1 MIDWIVWVVWVVCVW
16 FVCVWISLLFFFYYI
31 MKNNRDT
38 SLENFLD
45 SFSDDEDTEFEFD
58 DAWIDDYMKDDI
70 EGGEQSLDNDANDD
84 NDVYIDKITIN
95 EYHSKNKCIK
105 AYFLYIEKDPGTLTT
120 INTNTITL
128 IKNKYVYYDNYL
140 SKSTIIDLIKEY
152 SHNDDVKYKLYYIL
166 KYQNTFTNKDLERFL
181 SGGDS
186 KSRSE
191 GCSEGCSEGGEG
203 CNEGG
208 EGCSEGGEGG
218 GDISHNF
225 LTVYKKLDDIYIDNL
240 SLDIFTPLTSLYFIF
255 IKPVVQEKHRVVPSL
270 KIPYSDNKSER
281 KSRINKKS
289 LISVKPTK
297 TRRK

>member
-1 MIDWIVWVVWVVCVW
+1 MIDWVVWVVWVVCVW

-38 SLENFLD
+38 SLENFPD
-45 SFSDDEDTEFEFD
+45 SFSDYEDTEFEFD
-58 DAWIDDYMKDDI
+58 DAWIDDYMKDDS
-70 EGGEQSLDNDANDD
+70 EGGEQSLDNDG

-95 EYHSKNKCIK
+95 EDHSKNKSVK

-128 IKNKYVYYDNYL
+128 IKNKYVYYDNYV
-140 SKSTIIDLIKEY
+140 SKSTIVDLIKEY
-152 SHNDDVKYKLYYIL
+152 SHNDDIKYKLYYIL
-166 KYQNTFTNKDLERFL
+166 KYQNTFTNKDLEHFL
-181 SGGDS
+181 SGG
-186 KSRSE
+186 
-191 GCSEGCSEGGEG
+191 GGEG
-203 CNEGG
+203 VGEVVGEGGG
-208 EGCSEGGEGG
+208 EGVGEGG

-225 LTVYKKLDDIYIDNL
+225 LTVYKKLDDIYIDKL

-255 IKPVVQEKHRVVPSL
+255 IKPVVQEKHSVVTSL

-281 KSRINKKS
+281 KSRIYKKS

-297 TRRK
+297 TRKM

>member
-1 MIDWIVWVVWVVCVW
+1 MIDWVVCDWV
-16 FVCVWISLLFFFYYI
+16 VCVWISLLFFFYYI

-38 SLENFLD
+38 SLENFPD
-45 SFSDDEDTEFEFD
+45 SFSDDEDSGFEFD
-58 DAWIDDYMKDDI
+58 DAWIDDYMKDDS
-70 EGGEQSLDNDANDD
+70 EGGEQSLDNDANDG
-84 NDVYIDKITIN
+84 NYGNHVYVDKITIN
-95 EYHSKNKCIK
+95 EDHSKNKCIK

-140 SKSTIIDLIKEY
+140 SKSTIVDLIKEY

-181 SGGDS
+181 SVG
-186 KSRSE
+186 
-191 GCSEGCSEGGEG
+191 
-203 CNEGG
+203 
-208 EGCSEGGEGG
+208 GGEGG

-255 IKPVVQEKHRVVPSL
+255 IKPVVQEKHSVVPSL
-270 KIPYSDNKSER
+270 KIPYSDNKCER

-289 LISVKPTK
+289 FISVKPTK
-297 TRRK
+297 TRKK

>member
-1 MIDWIVWVVWVVCVW
+1 
-16 FVCVWISLLFFFYYI
+16 

-38 SLENFLD
+38 SLENLPD
-45 SFSDDEDTEFEFD
+45 GFSDDEDFGFEFD
-58 DAWIDDYMKDDI
+58 DTWIDDYMNHDS
-70 EGGEQSLDNDANDD
+70 EGGDDVNADVNYDNGDTRE
-84 NDVYIDKITIN
+84 YLDKITIN
-95 EYHSKNKCIK
+95 DDHSKNKSVK

-140 SKSTIIDLIKEY
+140 SKSTIVDLIKEY
-152 SHNDDVKYKLYYIL
+152 SNNDDIKYKLYYIL
-166 KYQNTFTNKDLERFL
+166 KYQNTFTNKDLEHFL
-181 SGGDS
+181 S
-186 KSRSE
+186 
-191 GCSEGCSEGGEG
+191 CGE
-203 CNEGG
+203 
-208 EGCSEGGEGG
+208 G

-225 LTVYKKLDDIYIDNL
+225 LTIYKKLDDIYIDNL

-255 IKPVVQEKHRVVPSL
+255 IKPVMQEKITVVPSL

-297 TRRK
+297 TRKK

>member
-1 MIDWIVWVVWVVCVW
+1 MIDWVVCDWV
-16 FVCVWISLLFFFYYI
+16 VCVWISLLFFFYYI

-38 SLENFLD
+38 SLENFPD
-45 SFSDDEDTEFEFD
+45 SFSDDEDTGFEFD
-58 DAWIDDYMKDDI
+58 DGWIDDYMKDDS
-70 EGGEQSLDNDANDD
+70 EGGEQSLDNDG

-95 EYHSKNKCIK
+95 EDHSKNKCIK

-140 SKSTIIDLIKEY
+140 SKSTIVDLIKEY

-181 SGGDS
+181 SVG
-186 KSRSE
+186 
-191 GCSEGCSEGGEG
+191 
-203 CNEGG
+203 
-208 EGCSEGGEGG
+208 GGEGG

-255 IKPVVQEKHRVVPSL
+255 IKPVVQEKHSVVPSL
-270 KIPYSDNKSER
+270 KIPYSDNKCER

-289 LISVKPTK
+289 LISVKSTK
-297 TRRK
+297 TRKK

>member
-1 MIDWIVWVVWVVCVW
+1 MIDWVVWVVWVVCVW

-38 SLENFLD
+38 SLENFPD
-45 SFSDDEDTEFEFD
+45 SFSDYEDTEFEFD
-58 DAWIDDYMKDDI
+58 DAWIDDYMKDDS
-70 EGGEQSLDNDANDD
+70 EGGEQSLDNDG

-95 EYHSKNKCIK
+95 EDHSKNKSVK

-128 IKNKYVYYDNYL
+128 IKNKYVYYDNYV
-140 SKSTIIDLIKEY
+140 SKSTIVDLIKEY
-152 SHNDDVKYKLYYIL
+152 SHNDDIKYKLYYIL
-166 KYQNTFTNKDLERFL
+166 KYQNTFTNKDLEHFL
-181 SGGDS
+181 SGG
-186 KSRSE
+186 
-191 GCSEGCSEGGEG
+191 GGEG
-203 CNEGG
+203 VGEVVGEGGG
-208 EGCSEGGEGG
+208 EGVGEGG

-225 LTVYKKLDDIYIDNL
+225 LTVYKKLDDIYIDKL

-255 IKPVVQEKHRVVPSL
+255 IKPVVQEKHSVVPSL

-281 KSRINKKS
+281 KSRIYKKS

-297 TRRK
+297 TRKM

>member
-38 SLENFLD
+38 SLENFPD

-58 DAWIDDYMKDDI
+58 GAWIDDYMKDDS
-70 EGGEQSLDNDANDD
+70 EGREQSLDNDGNDG

-95 EYHSKNKCIK
+95 EDHSKNKCIK

-140 SKSTIIDLIKEY
+140 SKSTIVDLIKEY

-186 KSRSE
+186 EGRSE
-191 GCSEGCSEGGEG
+191 GRSKGCSEGS
-203 CNEGG
+203 
-208 EGCSEGGEGG
+208 EGG

-255 IKPVVQEKHRVVPSL
+255 IKPVVQEKHSVVPSL
-270 KIPYSDNKSER
+270 KIPYSDNKCER

-297 TRRK
+297 TRKK